1 MKTVSSRDLQRHLG
15 AVLDEVTRTGRPSVV
30 TRHGRPVAVL
40 MALDEEAFQEWALE
54 NAPAFVRT
62 AERRYGRGKTGTL
75 AELRARRR
83 SDEASEGAASRS
95 AAPGEAAVTTTGGR
109 TPSKASTAVARSER
123 RSVARGRALPDPGRE

>member
-30 TRHGRPVAVL
+30 TRHGRPIAVL

-62 AERRYGRGKTGTL
+62 AERQYGRGKTGTL
-75 AELRARRR
+75 AEFRPRRR
-83 SDEASEGAASRS
+83 RHEASQQGAASGS
-95 AAPGEAAVTTTGGR
+95 AAPGEAAATATGGR
-109 TPSKASTAVARSER
+109 TRSKASTAVTRSER
-123 RSVARGRALPDPGRE
+123 RSRGRPQKP